1 MIYFT
6 KCNLNLLLKN
16 KKKIMIKIS
25 SHKNSFFF
33 FSSWKLILSPIP
45 DQFFDHCTIY
55 KSQNMLSRCTFEFVI
70 VERGLRFYSE
80 VNDYYLTEI
89 LVVNSIFIFFKT
101 ISNAFSTVV
110 FILFCFYFS
119 MFIVTFKKLFLFY
132 DFKSF

>member
-1 MIYFT
+1 
-6 KCNLNLLLKN
+6 
-16 KKKIMIKIS
+16 
-25 SHKNSFFF
+25 
-33 FSSWKLILSPIP
+33 
-45 DQFFDHCTIY
+45 
-55 KSQNMLSRCTFEFVI
+55 MLSRCTFEFVI

-119 MFIVTFKKLFLFY
+119 MFIVTLKKLFLFY